1 MTYPNIY
8 IGHTTNFTKRKQ
20 HHKEATYSTTKSNK
34 QYDRKLYKT
43 IRDNGVWGDWK
54 MIIIKDFPCETRREA
69 ESEEQKYMTEIG
81 GTLNMIHSCR
91 NQKQYREDNK
101 EVIKEYQKQYNED
114 NKEHLSDYRSKYRAD
129 NKEKQKQWQQQHRVD
144 NKEKIKEHRSKKYT
158 CDCGIT
164 SRKEGKARHERSKG
178 HIYRML
184 YIIDKKYSILLKQ
197 FEDIIKLQ

>member
-1 MTYPNIY
+1 
-8 IGHTTNFTKRKQ
+8 
-20 HHKEATYSTTKSNK
+20 
-34 QYDRKLYKT
+34 
-43 IRDNGVWGDWK
+43 
-54 MIIIKDFPCETRREA
+54 MIIIKEFPCENKRQA
-69 ESEEQKYMTEIG
+69 ELEEQKYMTEIG

-91 NQKQYREDNK
+91 NQKQYQEDNK
-101 EVIKEYQKQYNED
+101 EVIKEYKKQYRED
-114 NKEHLSDYRSKYRAD
+114 NKETII
-129 NKEKQKQWQQQHRVD
+129 QWQHQYRVD

-178 HIYRML
+178 HIYRMF

>member
-1 MTYPNIY
+1 MPDYQKTVIYKIINYDLPEYIY

-34 QYDRKLYKT
+34 KYDRKLYRT

-54 MIIIKDFPCETRREA
+54 MIIIKEFPCETRREA
-69 ESEEQKYMTEIG
+69 ETEEQKYMTEIG
-81 GTLNMIHSCR
+81 TLNAIHSCR
-91 NQKQYREDNK
+91 SQKQYKEDNK
-101 EVIKEYQKQYNED
+101 ETII
-114 NKEHLSDYRSKYRAD
+114 
-129 NKEKQKQWQQQHRVD
+129 QWQHQYRVD
-144 NKEKIKEHRSKKYT
+144 NKEKIKESRSKKYT

-164 SRKEGKARHERSKG
+164 SSHDHKARHERSKG
-178 HIYRML
+178 HIYRMF